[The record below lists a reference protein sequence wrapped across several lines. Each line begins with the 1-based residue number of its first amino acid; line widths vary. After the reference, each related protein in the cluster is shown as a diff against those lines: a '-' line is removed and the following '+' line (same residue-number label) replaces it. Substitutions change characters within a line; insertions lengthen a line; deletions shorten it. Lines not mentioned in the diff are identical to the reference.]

1 MPKTYVSLPKCP
13 VCLKRYSHAVKPMSL
28 QPCSHGMCE
37 HCIIRYREIKE
48 EDDET
53 DNEIRCPKCREIVI
67 EEKPNYDMMEMMAQ
81 EDSNHYWTQ
90 KLIDSHEKAGVAVD
104 VHRNVEVLSKL
115 LVSRIVNDDRIQ
127 SIGHKTPQEW
137 TDTDIKLIK
146 DLKQE
151 VSDCIITLE
160 MDFSE
165 ATKWVQVLNLP
176 RDFETYFTSQLVTIF
191 ENRRF
196 LQDMDAEWLMDLI
209 PTSV

>member
-1 MPKTYVSLPKCP
+1 
-13 VCLKRYSHAVKPMSL
+13 
-28 QPCSHGMCE
+28 
-37 HCIIRYREIKE
+37 
-48 EDDET
+48 
-53 DNEIRCPKCREIVI
+53 
-67 EEKPNYDMMEMMAQ
+67 
-81 EDSNHYWTQ
+81 
-90 KLIDSHEKAGVAVD
+90 
-104 VHRNVEVLSKL
+104 VLSKL

-146 DLKQE
+146 GLKQE

-196 LQDMDAEWLMDLI
+196 LKDMDAEWLMDLI

>member
-1 MPKTYVSLPKCP
+1 MI
-13 VCLKRYSHAVKPMSL
+13 L

-37 HCIIRYREIKE
+37 ACIARYREVK
-48 EDDET
+48 EDDHET
-53 DNEIRCPKCREIVI
+53 DDEITCPKCREIVI
-67 EEKPNYDMMEMMAQ
+67 EEKPNYDMLEMMTP
-81 EDSNHYWTQ
+81 EDSNHYWTE
-90 KLIDSHEKAGVAVD
+90 KLVNTYERAGISVD
-104 VHRNVEVLSKL
+104 VHRKVEVLSKL
-115 LVSRIVNDDRIQ
+115 LVSRIANDDRIQ
-127 SIGHKTPQEW
+127 SIGHKTPQDW

-146 DLKQE
+146 GLKQE